1 MDLERIEVVASDD
14 WTKHDITI
22 TRFLSSA
29 GSYGCNFIG
38 SYKLAVVLL
47 KFIFVHSALTEPA
60 EREAEKEDIRSAVMR
75 EAFIGNFLRTVPPQ
89 RHIQTMFAGTRA
101 LLHSSGSAPIP
112 KDWAD
117 KMDQKCKDKKSA
129 ETYVL
134 VQDYVDG
141 TTLLEW
147 TAGQSAKISADVIR
161 SVGFQLT
168 LALAY
173 THHKYGFQ
181 HNDVKLDNI
190 MCRTVAKTTT
200 KTFLLDNADVF
211 EVVIPADGVEI
222 VLIDFGGSA
231 LITSPNQAES
241 PAFLRTGELNTAEYV
256 AIDKYYFTDT
266 LRTRKNDADLTGVF
280 VVMLTMIAH
289 KRFDNE
295 KWIATD
301 NFIKSMSKSFTKD
314 TTVSL
319 LQNLKLAW
327 EDRAKETEV
336 NLKFMPI
343 FAVNLIIAMQFG
355 LEMGNVKGIDKDVR
369 HYLTLATNKPS
380 RTSIAESI
388 DFGQAE
394 IAQMIQEAF
403 GGGARGSV
411 ALGFMKLLFA
421 PREEQRQAFGVA
433 NVPFNKHCLA
443 NALYHPFFG
452 YDYWKQNAVVTG
464 KEIAL
469 GRIGAP
475 LIYRTDEYMDA
486 MHAQVMDLAK
496 TFEAASVRSA
506 PKPAAPTPAPVPIP
520 QKDKEE
526 EEEEEE
532 EQEEQEEQ
540 EEEAADTPDFSQ
552 CANNMRALAIDHM
565 AKAPN
570 YKYFRAIPG
579 SKELVQFQQCIN
591 EIAAAYDKNNAT
603 AKALLIE
610 LKILDADGSA
620 SIVTAT
626 ASGTGFN
633 FTPHYE
639 TFEKKKVKGGILL
652 FVDVSTNAA
661 YILLGLYVVQ
671 KLPGWETV
679 GKLKAALDKIPNSKL
694 LPSIEK
700 WVTDNLGF
708 LFEPKKEASVV
719 LSQPPNAKAVEPA
732 PSTAVV
738 DDITVTR
745 ARVTASL
752 WTIVT
757 TMRGKV
763 EALTKIHDDAS
774 AQEMSALANDLAS
787 FALIFN
793 ANDYLKKAVSNVVP
807 PTAKAKIGWAVDE
820 NKEYVAKETFVVL
833 DAPSVVFKGAN
844 SPVSKT
850 VATQGYV
857 IARVAGKSD
866 KFDADLLYHRY
877 VEHLFFVYAAYYA
890 SKGLKFDAFRR
901 HEDLSAKLLKQD
913 GLYRSGL
920 EQKKTYKGYLALLV
934 ESQIQSTAWD
944 AIAMPTEKGMVF
956 EI

>member
-14 WTKHDITI
+14 WTKHNITI

-38 SYKLAVVLL
+38 FYKMAVVLL

-60 EREAEKEDIRSAVMR
+60 EREAEKEEIRSAVMR

-101 LLHSSGSAPIP
+101 LFHSSGNAPIP

-117 KMDQKCKDKKSA
+117 KMDQKCIDKKSA

-134 VQDYVDG
+134 VQDYVNG

-147 TAGQSAKISADVIR
+147 TAGQPAKISADVIR
-161 SVGFQLT
+161 SVIFQLT

-181 HNDVKLDNI
+181 HNDVKIDNI

-211 EVVIPADGVEI
+211 EVVIPAEGVEI

-241 PAFLRTGELNTAEYV
+241 PAFLRTGELNTTEYV
-256 AIDKYYFTDT
+256 AIDKYYFTDA

-289 KRFDNE
+289 KRFANE
-295 KWIATD
+295 NWIATD
-301 NFIKSMSKSFTKD
+301 NFIKSMSKRFTKD

-319 LQNLKLAW
+319 LQNLNVDWK
-327 EDRAKETEV
+327 EGAKETEN
-336 NLKFMPI
+336 NLHFVPI

-355 LEMGNVKGIDKDVR
+355 LEMGNVRGIDKDVR
-369 HYLTLATNKPS
+369 NYLEFATNKPS

-421 PREEQRQAFGVA
+421 PREEQRQAFGVT

-464 KEIAL
+464 EEIAL

-475 LIYRTDEYMDA
+475 LIYRMDEYMDA

-496 TFEAASVRSA
+496 KFEAASVRYA
-506 PKPAAPTPAPVPIP
+506 PAPEPAAPTPAPVPIP
-520 QKDKEE
+520 QKEKEE
-526 EEEEEE
+526 EEE
-532 EQEEQEEQ
+532 
-540 EEEAADTPDFSQ
+540 AADAPDFSQ
-552 CANNMRALAIDHM
+552 CANNMRALAINHM

-570 YKYFRAIPG
+570 YEYFRAIPG

-639 TFEKKKVKGGILL
+639 TFEREKVKGGILL

-679 GKLKAALDKIPNSKL
+679 GKLKADLDKIPNSKL

-708 LFEPKKEASVV
+708 LFEPKEETSVI
-719 LSQPPNAKAVEPA
+719 LSQPPKAKAVEPA
-732 PSTAVV
+732 PATAVV
-738 DDITVTR
+738 DDIAATR

-807 PTAKAKIGWAVDE
+807 PTANAKIGWAVDE

-833 DAPSVVFKGAN
+833 DAPPVVFKGAN

-866 KFDADLLYHRY
+866 KFDADFLYHRY

-901 HEDLSAKLLKQD
+901 HEDLSAKLLRQD